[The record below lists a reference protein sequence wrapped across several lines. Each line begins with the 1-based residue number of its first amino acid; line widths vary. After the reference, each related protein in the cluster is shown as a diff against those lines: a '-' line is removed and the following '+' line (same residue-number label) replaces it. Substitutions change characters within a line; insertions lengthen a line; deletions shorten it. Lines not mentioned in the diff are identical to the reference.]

1 MTKKFGVM
9 PDWDTHRVEN
19 MEAAF
24 KNKTLFN
31 GDITKWNTSSVTSIR
46 DMFHSA
52 SSFNQDISGWDVSQV
67 TSMSGVFYGASA
79 FDKDISSWNDILLVL
94 NTGEEIFT
102 GSTIFQNITLRVG
115 DVPLSTT
122 ALTWPGATMSWSDE
136 SGNNNDVILLDGVK
150 FNSKYGGYVSF
161 DASLSNSRGY
171 ISNDLHYAGG
181 TKVIEELTV
190 LVWMRTNYSNGE
202 NTPDG
207 SYDINQSS
215 FIDFDRSEVFNFYLE
230 GAGQLKFSGSSS
242 TVSYTHLTLPTKA

>member
-1 MTKKFGVM
+1 
-9 PDWDTHRVEN
+9 
-19 MEAAF
+19 
-24 KNKTLFN
+24 
-31 GDITKWNTSSVTSIR
+31 
-46 DMFHSA
+46 
-52 SSFNQDISGWDVSQV
+52 
-67 TSMSGVFYGASA
+67 
-79 FDKDISSWNDILLVL
+79 
-94 NTGEEIFT
+94 
-102 GSTIFQNITLRVG
+102 
-115 DVPLSTT
+115 
-122 ALTWPGATMSWSDE
+122 MSWSDE

-242 TVSYTHLTLPTKA
+242 NSGGFSEYYDLGAGTDELYNDGEWHLLGVTFSVSNQKIKLFADGVLKKTSRLTAP